1 MLKLK
6 LEVSNLVDETQLDL
20 DQQHQIKRRYR
31 QQKRRLT
38 PLIWLWLLAGLLG
51 GQRYYLKQYRS
62 AVAMTLL
69 LLFALS
75 VGWFTWYLLVVINL
89 GWWLYDG
96 FHLKRWLNLV
106 NAQIRQQL
114 VQQVGPPRMHLTN
127 EEVN

>member
-1 MLKLK
+1 M
-6 LEVSNLVDETQLDL
+6 DETQLDL